1 MTFGAKKLY
10 RLGFMLINMVFTKG
24 LHLIVHLR
32 EFCNQRLACVISIRL
47 VPCFCQHLF
56 KKGMSSSSD
65 IVSLSSSNSQSM
77 ESERGVGRDVEE
89 GVLVRWPWWAEFRW
103 GE

>member
-1 MTFGAKKLY
+1 
-10 RLGFMLINMVFTKG
+10 
-24 LHLIVHLR
+24 
-32 EFCNQRLACVISIRL
+32 
-47 VPCFCQHLF
+47 
-56 KKGMSSSSD
+56 MSSSSD
-65 IVSLSSSNSQSM
+65 IMSLSSSNSQSM